1 MFASDYQLLSL
12 DPTGVFP
19 VAKHT
24 VTCTHNLATTADSEE
39 LAGMLY
45 ALDVVARG
53 TRGPVLCNGK
63 LVSIVYRCNLL
74 RTSASQRE
82 DSPQELTV
90 KHRQVQQNVYDALQ
104 GMGWSSH
111 VTKNVIAADGVVGLG
126 PN

>member
-1 MFASDYQLLSL
+1 
-12 DPTGVFP
+12 
-19 VAKHT
+19 
-24 VTCTHNLATTADSEE
+24 
-39 LAGMLY
+39 MLY

-53 TRGPVLCNGK
+53 TRGPVLCNGE
-63 LVSIVYRCNLL
+63 LVGIVYRYKLL
-74 RTSASQRE
+74 RTSASQR
-82 DSPQELTV
+82 DNSQQELTV